1 MSSPHAF
8 VMPPGALAALRH
20 YMGQAEIDA
29 ILAGDG
35 PLTGAEREQ
44 LNLALTWWREQQAT
58 AAARIRSITARLAAS
73 PPAT

>member
-8 VMPPGALAALRH
+8 VMPAGALAALRQ

-35 PLTGAEREQ
+35 PLTGAERGQ
-44 LNLALTWWREQQAT
+44 LDLALTWWREQQAT
-58 AAARIRSITARLAAS
+58 AAARVRAITARLSAS
-73 PPAT
+73 PPAS

>member
-1 MSSPHAF
+1 MTSPHAF

-35 PLTGAEREQ
+35 PLTAAEREQ
-44 LNLALTWWREQQAT
+44 LGLALTWWRDQQAT
-58 AAARIRSITARLAAS
+58 AAARVRAIAARLSAQ
-73 PPAT
+73 